1 MPAILHYK
9 FYDKTKLF
17 RLTVILDLSSKT
29 KDLISVLIL
38 QIRPNACHHFKFFC
52 TLALRPQ
59 FIRSLFF

>member
-52 TLALRPQ
+52 TL
-59 FIRSLFF
+59 